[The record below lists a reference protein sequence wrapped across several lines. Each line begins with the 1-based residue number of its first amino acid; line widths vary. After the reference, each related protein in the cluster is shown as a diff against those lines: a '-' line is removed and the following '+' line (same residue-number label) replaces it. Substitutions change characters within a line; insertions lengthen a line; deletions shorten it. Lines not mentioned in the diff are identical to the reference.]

1 MLRASRVPDLDGL
14 GGIRGGCGG
23 ESLPIIEGWQGGF
36 HVLVGGRSRGLEEPL
51 VADFGVRD
59 RASGESLTY
68 LDLEQK
74 VHPDHGGD
82 WDEFSGL
89 VARFRHDDPSL
100 YTGGRVVVWAR
111 VTDDAGET
119 QSDEVEATLR

>member
-1 MLRASRVPDLDGL
+1 M
-14 GGIRGGCGG
+14 
-23 ESLPIIEGWQGGF
+23 
-36 HVLVGGRSRGLEEPL
+36 
-51 VADFGVRD
+51 
-59 RASGESLTY
+59 
-68 LDLEQK
+68 
-74 VHPDHGGD
+74 HPDHGGD